1 MHPSVTRLSETT
13 LLDDSS
19 FCLCVSIFSSP
30 HLYAGIASP
39 AGSDVKILEFD
50 LLQ

>member
-19 FCLCVSIFSSP
+19 FCLSIFSSP